1 MSRYVA
7 PARLD
12 RAEDVR
18 HEYPDRQKP
27 HDTRTEFERDRSRIL
42 HAEAFR
48 RLQEKQQVF
57 YGARGASYRT
67 RLTHS
72 MEVALIAKAL
82 ARKFGADPDLCET
95 VALAHDLGHP
105 PFGHNGEGVLN
116 DCMADAGG
124 YEGNAQSLRIVRRL
138 ELKGHRYDGLN
149 LTWASIDGILKY
161 KTPWH
166 VAATRPHARLRP
178 KRDLLHNVS
187 DDARDL
193 REPGHAPKC
202 VYDEDWDFVRQVVGD
217 RGTAMAHSY
226 ECRILDLADDIA
238 YCVSDLQDGLM
249 MGFLSMDDLRDA
261 AEKDGYFD
269 EIVGFLER
277 RGDRW
282 DHDLVA
288 SMLGEFVSLFDRI
301 DAKAVARGRTR
312 GRRDS
317 LSVATSKELA
327 SKLHRELVHAVNT
340 GDDGLPALD
349 DDKSCKIAVLKAV
362 TRTQILRDVRLTT
375 LDAAARK
382 VVRRL
387 FEAYANDAAL
397 LPRDVADRL
406 RGTGDTDRQ
415 KLRLVCDHVA
425 AMSDDAAVA
434 AYRRLFEPGSQGLFD
449 LV

>member
-1 MSRYVA
+1 MSRYTA

-12 RAEDVR
+12 REEDVR

-95 VALAHDLGHP
+95 VALGHDLGHP

-116 DCMADAGG
+116 DCMVDAGG

-149 LTWASIDGILKY
+149 LTWASIDGMLKY

-166 VAATRPHARLRP
+166 VAATQPHARLRRQ
-178 KRDLLHNVS
+178 RDLVHNVS

-193 REPGHAPKC
+193 RETGHAPKC
-202 VYDEDWDFVRQVVGD
+202 VYDEDWDFVQRVYRD
-217 RGTAMAHSY
+217 RGTGTGNSF

-261 AEKDGYFD
+261 AEQDGYFD
-269 EIVGFLER
+269 EIVAFLER
-277 RGDRW
+277 GGDHW
-282 DHDLVA
+282 DHARVA
-288 SMLGEFVSLFDRI
+288 AMLGEFVSLFDRI
-301 DAKAVARGRTR
+301 DARALQRGRTR
-312 GRRDS
+312 GRRDA

-327 SKLHRELVHAVNT
+327 SKLHRELVHAVEL
-340 GDDGLPALD
+340 GDDGLPSLD
-349 DDKSCKIAVLKAV
+349 DEKACKISVLKAV

-387 FEAYANDAAL
+387 FEAYANDPGL
-397 LPRDVADRL
+397 LPRSIADRL
-406 RGTGDTDRQ
+406 RSPDHTDRE

-449 LV
+449 FV